1 MLELKNIFKSYHE
14 EEILKD
20 INLKFP
26 NKGLIVILGPS
37 GCGKTTL
44 LNIIGGLTKPSK
56 GEIILNGK
64 STKDFKKTTW
74 DSYRNNYIGFIFQNY
89 HLINHLSVIDNIS
102 LKLRISQQSKFQNKA
117 LKHLK
122 QVGLLAKKNAKPTY
136 LSGGQKQRVAIARA
150 LVNDPDIILADEPT
164 GALDSQASNKIMN
177 LFAKIAQTKL
187 VIMVT
192 HNESLALKYATD
204 IIRMQDGKI
213 INNPQLMITQK
224 SFNNQ
229 LSKTKLS
236 IMTALKLSL
245 KNLIGKK
252 MRFFLTAFATS
263 IGLIGLTTI
272 LSVSQGFNKEI
283 KRFEQD
289 SMANFP
295 LVIQN
300 GIVKKDVKTISN
312 NSTGQLNVSN
322 MIANKYHENKITN
335 TYLQFI
341 NKIDKT
347 YFWEVSFYYPPKDVV
362 KMNNNYL
369 STVNLNLFGL
379 SKNKF
384 NDEFTLLAGS
394 YPQSLDEIILIVN
407 KNKEISSHLIESL
420 ALNKKEIKYQDIL
433 KNKLF
438 LKNGNTYFTLNIV
451 GVAMIKDESIIGATQ
466 FDEDKDNFVY
476 LNILDE
482 KINKNIIPQTIYLY
496 PKDLISKE
504 KIINYLSTEKEII
517 FNDYAKE
524 LANTTRE
531 LIKMLTVIL
540 VIFSSVSLIVSAL
553 MISIIIYISVLERT
567 KEIGILRCLGAR
579 SKDIKKIFLAEGLLI
594 GIASTLLA
602 LFISF
607 SLTKVINKILFH
619 YLEIPNISILTWNI
633 CLIILGLSVTLTLI
647 SSLIPANIASK
658 KEPINSLAK
667 E

>member
-347 YFWEVSFYYPPKDVV
+347 YFWEVSFCYPPKDVV

>member
-204 IIRMQDGKI
+204 IIRMHDGKI

-295 LVIQN
+295 LIIQN

-312 NSTGQLNVSN
+312 NSMGQLNVSN

-347 YFWEVSFYYPPKDVV
+347 YFWEVSFCYPPKDVV

-407 KNKEISSHLIESL
+407 KNKEISSHLTESL
-420 ALNKKEIKYQDIL
+420 ALNKKKIKYQDIL

-476 LNILDE
+476 LNTLDE
-482 KINKNIIPQTIYLY
+482 KINKNIMPQTIYLY

-619 YLEIPNISILTWNI
+619 YLEIPNISMLTWNI

>member
-89 HLINHLSVIDNIS
+89 HLLNHLSVIDNIS

-122 QVGLLAKKNAKPTY
+122 QVGLLAKKNAKPTF

-150 LVNDPDIILADEPT
+150 LVNDPAIILADEPT

-204 IIRMQDGKI
+204 IIRMQDGKV
-213 INNPQLMITQK
+213 INDPQLMITQK

-295 LVIQN
+295 LIIQN

-312 NSTGQLNVSN
+312 NSMGQLNVSN

-347 YFWEVSFYYPPKDVV
+347 YFWEVSFCYPPKDVV

-407 KNKEISSHLIESL
+407 KNKEISSHLTESL
-420 ALNKKEIKYQDIL
+420 ALNKKKIKYQDIL

-476 LNILDE
+476 LNTLDE
-482 KINKNIIPQTIYLY
+482 KINKNIMPQTIYLY

-619 YLEIPNISILTWNI
+619 YLEIPNISMLTWNI

>member
-89 HLINHLSVIDNIS
+89 HLLNHLSVIDNIS

-347 YFWEVSFYYPPKDVV
+347 YFWEVSFCYPPKDVV

-379 SKNKF
+379 SKNIF